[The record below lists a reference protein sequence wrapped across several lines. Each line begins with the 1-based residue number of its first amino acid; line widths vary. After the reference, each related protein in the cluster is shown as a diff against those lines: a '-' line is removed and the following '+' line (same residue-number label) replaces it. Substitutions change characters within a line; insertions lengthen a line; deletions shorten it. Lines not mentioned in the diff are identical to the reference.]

1 MRDSAEVRGKQQPS
15 FACVVGSVRIKK
27 ARRGGEELEFADG
40 KILAVEG
47 SAEIAVILG
56 ISPRTVDKHVEHIY
70 ERFGVESRGALT
82 VRLLRPSV

>member
-1 MRDSAEVRGKQQPS
+1 VLDSAEVHGKQQPG
-15 FACVVGSVRIKK
+15 FACVVGSMQIKM
-27 ARRGGEELEFADG
+27 ARRGGEKQAFADG

-47 SAEIAVILG
+47 NAEIAVILG